1 VTPSSGTTANGNVA
15 DTGWISVSSLRYTY
29 LGQKHYICVDASAS
43 GPYYK
48 RGSYDGNWVFQMR
61 DKSTGNIV
69 VNHTIRIALSASG
82 GT

>member
-1 VTPSSGTTANGNVA
+1 MTPSGGTTANGNVA

-29 LGQKHYICVDASAS
+29 PGQKHYICADASAS